1 MITFQITIPPG
12 LHAKPDRAAIVAEIQ
27 QALAGRFVP
36 KRRYRTEIVLYGKW
50 DDSKGNPSERNFDNV
65 AKTLFDAM
73 AEAFGFGKRG
83 RGDQWLDRRGS
94 WDCVHQEGPELA
106 VVTLWPM

>member
-1 MITFQITIPPG
+1 MITFQIAIPPG

-50 DDSKGNPSERNFDNV
+50 DKANGEPASRDSDNIL
-65 AKTLFDAM
+65 KTLFDAM
-73 AEAFGFGKRG
+73 SEAFGFGKRG
-83 RGDQWLDRRGS
+83 RGDEYLNRRGS
-94 WDCVHQEGPELA
+94 WECVHQDGPELA
-106 VVTLWPM
+106 VVTLWPI